1 MIFSCTKKLKHFIFS
16 REDCFPHQIILFLHA
31 SYVLHEAV
39 TLDHSMFSIIL
50 VNERHNS
57 DFSCYFLFNFSN
69 TLIINYFVL
78 VLILKCSKSHIHR
91 NKIEHLFPECF
102 IYARLWWDILWYI
115 ASSVCLSRILQPS
128 TIDLHDKRKSRSVV
142 IRSRSYCHIVGKR
155 CR

>member
-31 SYVLHEAV
+31 YLLHEAV
-39 TLDHSMFSIIL
+39 TLDHSMFGIIL
-50 VNERHNS
+50 VNEQHNS

-78 VLILKCSKSHIHR
+78 VLIPKCSKSHIHR

-102 IYARLWWDILWYI
+102 YTPVFDGTYYDTQCRPF
-115 ASSVCLSRILQPS
+115 VCPGSYNLVQLICM
-128 TIDLHDKRKSRSVV
+128 
-142 IRSRSYCHIVGKR
+142 IRGSQGRWS
-155 CR
+155 